1 MAKLTLSHMKRLQ
14 FDYDRLCEVQDLV
27 DKCNEKFYFDKEIES
42 FMNELSEK
50 VLNLAIQKQKELVK
64 MQKEFLK
71 EEKYGRT

>member
-42 FMNELSEK
+42 FMSELSEK

-71 EEKYGRT
+71 HENHGRT